1 MDKIE
6 QLKKFIAD
14 NPNKSNNWYATHNGI
29 VKRATFYKYLNEKMM
44 DRSMDRSMDE
54 DDSTDYKSL
63 YEETKTKYEN
73 LQTDYISM
81 KMLKE
86 KYENIIHDNPYN
98 QQKYDELE
106 KKYKELQVQ
115 YMSLKQQQKPVEEPK
130 KKDWYD
136 EYL

>member
-1 MDKIE
+1 
-6 QLKKFIAD
+6 
-14 NPNKSNNWYATHNGI
+14 
-29 VKRATFYKYLNEKMM
+29 
-44 DRSMDRSMDE
+44 MDE
-54 DDSTDYKSL
+54 DDNTDYKSL

-86 KYENIIHDNPYN
+86 RYENIIHDNPYN

-115 YMSLKQQQKPVEEPK
+115 YMSLKQQQKLVEEPK